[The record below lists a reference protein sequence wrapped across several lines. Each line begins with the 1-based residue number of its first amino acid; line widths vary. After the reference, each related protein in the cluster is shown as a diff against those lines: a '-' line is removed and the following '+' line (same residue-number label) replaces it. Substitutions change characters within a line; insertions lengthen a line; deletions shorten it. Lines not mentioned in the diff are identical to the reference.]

1 MYLDFIKN
9 DYKDKSKEELEQ
21 YINRDKNHL
30 AKIIQTQI
38 TKDIENI
45 VERWYELEDIGL
57 ISEDAM
63 FLKLLKESE
72 ELYSFGY
79 YVGSISLI
87 GVASEE
93 LCKSLVTKHK
103 LGDNNI
109 SQNDR
114 INLIFTQEKISK
126 VVKNNLH
133 QIRITRNNY
142 IHFNDESVYKDEIT
156 IKKESH
162 KVITLFKSILK
173 EVVQVKDINYEEVVD
188 KLVSNQEIFF
198 TEFKYKHRNLNKKIN
213 AIDLQLDPSNSSKKI
228 TSLYG
233 ILEIDI
239 DGDKFKELTLFD
251 LQNYIPVVVDLTLPQ
266 ALLIKDLK
274 LEEFNGIV
282 ATIIS
287 NISSIGQTEEW
298 LLLDIHDVY
307 RGKIEL

>member
-1 MYLDFIKN
+1 M
-9 DYKDKSKEELEQ
+9 
-21 YINRDKNHL
+21 
-30 AKIIQTQI
+30 
-38 TKDIENI
+38 
-45 VERWYELEDIGL
+45 
-57 ISEDAM
+57 
-63 FLKLLKESE
+63 
-72 ELYSFGY
+72 
-79 YVGSISLI
+79 
-87 GVASEE
+87 
-93 LCKSLVTKHK
+93 
-103 LGDNNI
+103 
-109 SQNDR
+109 
-114 INLIFTQEKISK
+114 
-126 VVKNNLH
+126 
-133 QIRITRNNY
+133 
-142 IHFNDESVYKDEIT
+142 
-156 IKKESH
+156 
-162 KVITLFKSILK
+162 K

-188 KLVSNQEIFF
+188 KLVSNQEISF

-213 AIDLQLDPSNSSKKI
+213 AIDLQLNPSNSSKKI

>member
-9 DYKDKSKEELEQ
+9 DYTDKNKEELEQ
-21 YINRDKNHL
+21 YINRDKSHL
-30 AKIIQTQI
+30 AKIIQTKI
-38 TKDIENI
+38 TRDIENI

-103 LGDNNI
+103 LGNNNI

-114 INLIFTQEKISK
+114 INLIFKQEKLSE
-126 VVKNNLH
+126 VVKNDLH
-133 QIRITRNNY
+133 QIRKTRNNY
-142 IHFNDESVYKDEIT
+142 IHFNDESIYKNVNN
-156 IKKESH
+156 IKNESH

-173 EVVQVKDINYEEVVD
+173 EVVQVNDINYEDIVD
-188 KLVSNQEIFF
+188 KLVSSQEISF
-198 TEFKYKHRNLNKKIN
+198 TEFKYKHRNLNEKIN
-213 AIDLQLDPSNSSKKI
+213 TIDLQLNPSNSPKRIKSI
-228 TSLYG
+228 YG
-233 ILEIDI
+233 VLEIDI
-239 DGDKFKELTLFD
+239 DGDRCKELTLVD
-251 LQNYIPVVVDLTLPQ
+251 LKNSMPVVVDLTLPQ
-266 ALLIKDLK
+266 ASLIRDLK

-298 LLLDIHDVY
+298 LLLDIHDMY